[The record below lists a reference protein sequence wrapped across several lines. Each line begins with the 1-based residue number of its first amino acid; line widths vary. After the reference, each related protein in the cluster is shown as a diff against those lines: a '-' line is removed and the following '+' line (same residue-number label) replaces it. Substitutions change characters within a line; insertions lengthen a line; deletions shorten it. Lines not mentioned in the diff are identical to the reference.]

1 MDIEGS
7 EYDVLENIVKSNR
20 FIGQILI
27 EFHDRFFENG
37 KERTL
42 RVLKILKEKG
52 FIIFGISETFD
63 EVSFINKNLI
73 KK

>member
-1 MDIEGS
+1 M
-7 EYDVLENIVKSNR
+7 LENIVKSNL

-42 RVLKILKEKG
+42 RVLAILKEKG